1 MQILQTNAMF
11 NQNEESKT
19 GHTHTRTGKAYYE
32 VLELLFAFSC
42 VHFVMWQQLLCLAN
56 FMKAKKKKENKKL
69 NMIFVLYVG
78 FRAEQW
84 IQAFWNFCSWIENR
98 MTWNVFIFFFFSSN
112 KRGKEKWNWNNDR
125 SHIIRF
131 IVQTRVH
138 HIDTHNVSFVMIA
151 LAACQVN
158 FSHRL
163 DPFPSI

>member
-56 FMKAKKKKENKKL
+56 FMKAKKKKKIKNWIWYLYCMWGSEQNNGSKL
-69 NMIFVLYVG
+69 FEIFVHGLKTEWHEM
-78 FRAEQW
+78 FS
-84 IQAFWNFCSWIENR
+84 C
-98 MTWNVFIFFFFSSN
+98 FFFSSN